1 MGGEHK
7 WFLFMSSN
15 TSKKEEGSVQWKSEF
30 FDALQWENK
39 NHSSTFH
46 GMMFLFHIYQDF
58 YLLTI
63 TFQILEAIW
72 VQGQILL

>member
-15 TSKKEEGSVQWKSEF
+15 TSKKEEWVSAVNEWV

-46 GMMFLFHIYQDF
+46 GMMFLFHTYQDF
-58 YLLTI
+58 YSLTN
-63 TFQILEAIW
+63 TFQILEAI
-72 VQGQILL
+72 